1 MNYISFDAFAAF
13 QSKNG
18 TIAPALCSLLPIEL
32 VTASCVPGTCVEDTS
47 LEWFDQDRVRDCTV
61 WDTAILEIRSE
72 GLQSKEMVPKTVVN
86 PYVIDTFTPN
96 LFFRFC
102 GRLYSVYCYLE
113 GTGDLLRG
121 RIWQVEK
128 RVRRDE

>member
-18 TIAPALCSLLPIEL
+18 TIAPALCGLLPIEL
-32 VTASCVPGTCVEDTS
+32 VTASCVPGMCVGKYS
-47 LEWFDQDRVRDCTV
+47 VEWFDQDRVRDCTV
-61 WDTAILEIRSE
+61 WDTAILEIRFE
-72 GLQSKEMVPKTVVN
+72 GLQSKEAVPKTVVN
-86 PYVIDTFTPN
+86 PYVIDAHTPN

-102 GRLYSVYCYLE
+102 GRLYGVFCVLAE
-113 GTGDLLRG
+113 KGEVLRS
-121 RIWQVEK
+121 RVWQVEK